1 MLVGVVLIAP
11 IGIALAAD
19 AEALLIE
26 ITANEVLGMTLGRIQ
41 RQRVM
46 CIARGAL

>member
-1 MLVGVVLIAP
+1 MLVGVVLIAQFG
-11 IGIALAAD
+11 IGLA
-19 AEALLIE
+19 AEALLIH
-26 ITANEVLGMTLGRIQ
+26 ITENEVLGMTLGRIQ